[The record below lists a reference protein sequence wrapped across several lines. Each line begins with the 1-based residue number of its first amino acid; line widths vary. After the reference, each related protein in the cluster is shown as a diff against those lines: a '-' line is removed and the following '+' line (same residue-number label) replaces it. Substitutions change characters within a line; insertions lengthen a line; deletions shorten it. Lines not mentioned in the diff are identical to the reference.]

1 MEISFAIG
9 DCEFGDY
16 CFGGR
21 DSVVVTVFKP
31 VFSFGCQFSVITG
44 MLHLILFLTFGA
56 VCVAG
61 AVNLLAQRHPINS
74 ALSLVVVMGSLAV
87 EYLLL
92 GAEFVAAVQVIVY
105 AGAIMVLFVFVIMLL
120 NAGEEARTKGSK
132 VALLFG
138 VPGMLVG
145 SILMGWVL
153 IERSGDKAVPA
164 GALPGAPKLIGW
176 LLFHDFLL
184 PFEVT
189 SILVLI
195 AIMGAVVLASHPD
208 TDQGKKE
215 R

>member
-1 MEISFAIG
+1 
-9 DCEFGDY
+9 
-16 CFGGR
+16 
-21 DSVVVTVFKP
+21 
-31 VFSFGCQFSVITG
+31 
-44 MLHLILFLTFGA
+44 MLHLILFLVFGA

-87 EYLLL
+87 VYLLL

-120 NAGEEARTKGSK
+120 NAGEEERTRGSK
-132 VALLFG
+132 VALLLG
-138 VPGMLVG
+138 MPGMLVG
-145 SILMGWVL
+145 SILIGWVL
-153 IERSGDKAVPA
+153 LARGGETTVPV
-164 GALPGAPKLIGW
+164 GALPGAPRRIGW

-215 R
+215 G